1 MIRLPENELELE
13 MLVRERTEELNQYL
27 AAVVQSSDD
36 AIISKDLNG
45 IIKTWNSGAERL
57 FGYTSEEVIGK
68 SITILIPPDRQ
79 GEEPIILDRI
89 RRGQRVE
96 HYETVRQRKHGE
108 LIDIS
113 LTVSPV
119 RDSQGTIIGAS
130 KIGRDISERK
140 RREAQMMMMAR
151 EAEHRARD
159 MLSIVLATVKL
170 SRADTADGLKLAI
183 EGRIQA
189 LANVAELF
197 AKSRWNG
204 ADLHTLVTQEL
215 APFCQPD
222 RAQCRIDGPPL
233 VLEPNAAQA
242 LALTLHELATN
253 AAKYG
258 ALSTQDG
265 FVQVEWS
272 RAENNHVVLRWTET
286 GCTGVRAPKRLGFGT
301 ELMQAMIVSQL
312 RGTINYDWR
321 AEGLACEIAIAGA
334 DSGSSF
340 NAQTA

>member
-1 MIRLPENELELE
+1 
-13 MLVRERTEELNQYL
+13 
-27 AAVVQSSDD
+27 
-36 AIISKDLNG
+36 
-45 IIKTWNSGAERL
+45 
-57 FGYTSEEVIGK
+57 
-68 SITILIPPDRQ
+68 
-79 GEEPIILDRI
+79 
-89 RRGQRVE
+89 
-96 HYETVRQRKHGE
+96 

-140 RREAQMMMMAR
+140 RREAQIMMMAR
-151 EAEHRARD
+151 EAEHRARN
-159 MLSIVLATVKL
+159 MLSIVLAIVKL
-170 SRADTADGLKLAI
+170 SRADTADGLKAAI

-215 APFCQPD
+215 APFCQPHP
-222 RAQCRIDGPPL
+222 AQCRIDGPPL

-258 ALSTQDG
+258 
-265 FVQVEWS
+265 
-272 RAENNHVVLRWTET
+272 H
-286 GCTGVRAPKRLGFGT
+286 
-301 ELMQAMIVSQL
+301 
-312 RGTINYDWR
+312 RGR
-321 AEGLACEIAIAGA
+321 R
-334 DSGSSF
+334 
-340 NAQTA
+340 

>member
-27 AAVVQSSDD
+27 AAIVQSSED

-45 IIKTWNSGAERL
+45 IIKTWNKGAERL

-68 SITILIPPDRQ
+68 PIAILVPPDRQ
-79 GEEPIILDRI
+79 GEEPIILERI
-89 RRGQRVE
+89 R
-96 HYETVRQRKHGE
+96 TVRQRKHGE
-108 LIDIS
+108 LIEIS

-151 EAEHRARD
+151 EAEHRARN

-170 SRADTADGLKLAI
+170 SRADTADDLKLAI

-215 APFCQPD
+215 SPFCQPD

-272 RAENNHVVLRWTET
+272 RAENNHVVVRWTET
-286 GCTGVRAPKRLGFGT
+286 GCTDVRAPKRPGFGT

-321 AEGLACEIAIAGA
+321 AEGLACEIAIA
-334 DSGSSF
+334 DSGSPF
-340 NAQTA
+340 NAQNA